1 MHAVWLLKYTNS
13 KRLPKLRGA
22 DSCTLAA
29 MLKVDPTVNVPAFC
43 AIDLSRLP
51 PVEAEHVDVS
61 AILAE
66 LSALRREVRM
76 MSQLC
81 DEVHQL
87 KIILWKQ
94 AEQVI
99 LIGRC
104 LWQRRHRPEPRH
116 IFCIFGSRQQLQTS
130 GISSPS
136 LSQSQS
142 LLLDL
147 QQLIS
152 IWSQLSLLDVL
163 TYLYRGCTLKLLIRS
178 WWIQC
183 IL

>member
-1 MHAVWLLKYTNS
+1 
-13 KRLPKLRGA
+13 
-22 DSCTLAA
+22 

-87 KIILWKQ
+87 IIILWKQ

-99 LIGRC
+99 LI
-104 LWQRRHRPEPRH
+104 
-116 IFCIFGSRQQLQTS
+116 S
-130 GISSPS
+130 
-136 LSQSQS
+136 
-142 LLLDL
+142 
-147 QQLIS
+147 
-152 IWSQLSLLDVL
+152 
-163 TYLYRGCTLKLLIRS
+163 
-178 WWIQC
+178 
-183 IL
+183 